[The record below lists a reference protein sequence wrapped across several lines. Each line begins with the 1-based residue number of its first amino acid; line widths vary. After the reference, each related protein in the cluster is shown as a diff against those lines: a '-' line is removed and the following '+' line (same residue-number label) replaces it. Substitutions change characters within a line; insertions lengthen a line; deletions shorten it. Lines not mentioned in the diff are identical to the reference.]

1 MTVFNKV
8 AEILADHTDV
18 AVAEITPETN
28 FEGLGLDSLDMVDL
42 VMQMEEE
49 FDVKIAINQQLGQ
62 VSDLVKLIES
72 LKA

>member
-18 AVAEITPETN
+18 AVEELAMDTAFET
-28 FEGLGLDSLDMVDL
+28 LGLDSLDMVDL

-49 FDVKIAINQQLGQ
+49 FDVKIELNQPMQKVG
-62 VSDLVKLIES
+62 DLVKMIED
-72 LKA
+72 LQA

>member
-18 AVAEITPETN
+18 AVAEISMETN
-28 FEGLGLDSLDMVDL
+28 FEKLGLDSLDMVDL

-49 FDVKIAINQQLGQ
+49 FDVKIAINQPLAQ
-62 VSDLVKLIES
+62 VSDLVKLIEG
-72 LKA
+72 LQG

>member
-18 AVAEITPETN
+18 AVEEITMETN
-28 FEGLGLDSLDMVDL
+28 FEKLGLDSLDMVDL

-49 FDVKIAINQQLGQ
+49 FDVKIAINQPMPQ
-62 VSDLVKLIES
+62 VSDLVKLIEG
-72 LKA
+72 LQG